1 MRRNSRNKSRHDK
14 AGSAAKKHGAV
25 LAHALGGSLLA
36 CILCAAGAAHAAL
49 TLDPDASIEIESD
62 SAVIDEPSGSAVYRG
77 RVMLKQGLV
86 KLQSGELTLYI
97 QNGKAVKAIAVG
109 TPAQLDQA
117 PTAIDEAIHAEANR
131 ITFLIEG
138 NRMLLDDMASLRQGE
153 RLFQGAHIDYD
164 IAGRR
169 VKASGGGSSRV
180 LLVLPPTTSNE
191 TPNPPPTDAPAAP
204 RIKNVL
210 PPAHN
215 NATP

>member
-1 MRRNSRNKSRHDK
+1 MRHNKSHHDK
-14 AGSAAKKHGAV
+14 TGSTEKRRSAG
-25 LAHALGGSLLA
+25 LAHAFGGRLLA
-36 CILCAAGAAHAAL
+36 CALFTAGAAHAAL
-49 TLDPDASIEIESD
+49 TLDPDASIEIEAD
-62 SAVIDEPSGSAVYRG
+62 SAIIDEPSGSAVYRG
-77 RVMLKQGLV
+77 RVLLKQGLV

-97 QNGKAVKAIAVG
+97 QDGKAVKAIASG

-191 TPNPPPTDAPAAP
+191 TPNPPPADAPTAP
-204 RIKNVL
+204 RIQNVL

-215 NATP
+215 TTAP